1 MNTTLI
7 KLQRKGQMVIP
18 RSLREQVGV
27 SEGTLM
33 EVAVVE
39 GGRFLITPQ
48 VTLDRAIV
56 ADPKKS
62 RKQLMQA
69 LSAAVEGIRQE
80 AKEND
85 LAKLTMKQINAEV
98 AASRRNQAKKRAKQP
113 VK

>member
-1 MNTTLI
+1 MNAALI

-27 SEGTLM
+27 SEGSLM
-33 EVAVVE
+33 EVAVIE

-56 ADPKKS
+56 TDPKKS
-62 RKQLMQA
+62 RKQLLQA
-69 LSAAVEGIRQE
+69 LSAAVDGIRQE
-80 AKEND
+80 AKAND
-85 LAKLTMKQINAEV
+85 LANLTLKQINAEV
-98 AASRRNQAKKRAKQP
+98 AAARRNPPSSRAKPP

>member
-1 MNTTLI
+1 MNTALI

-62 RKQLMQA
+62 RKQLLQA
-69 LSAAVEGIRQE
+69 LSAVVDSIRHE
-80 AKEND
+80 AKGSG